1 MPNVQTTLEKFTVE
15 IRGCTRCYSTN
26 TVNIPLLWGEIPLSQ
41 QAVGA
46 LGLSS
51 VTRGDKSAGST
62 QQGRRQTLA
71 TASLYSPRV
80 EAASKHSS
88 WLPT

>member
-1 MPNVQTTLEKFTVE
+1 MPNVQTTPEIFTVE
-15 IRGCTRCYSTN
+15 IESHTRCYSTN
-26 TVNIPLLWGEIPLSQ
+26 TENISLLWGEILLSQ

-51 VTRGDKSAGST
+51 ATRGDKSAGST
-62 QQGRRQTLA
+62 QQGRRQTPA
-71 TASLYSPRV
+71 TTSFYSPRV
-80 EAASKHSS
+80 EVASKHSS